1 MIEKIIESGKTPVLP
16 TIPFSLEE
24 GVSKYLDQY
33 NAMVRKLYEEYPEI
47 IKGPDF
53 EQLFKENPEL
63 LSSDGVHPNDTG
75 YDTMRQTWASLM
87 YETVYKSGSSSE
99 PDAGLKGDVNGDG
112 AVNTKDFVDMVKYLT
127 GQSSTELTENADLND
142 DNRFNSVDLILLKNK
157 LI

>member
-1 MIEKIIESGKTPVLP
+1 
-16 TIPFSLEE
+16 
-24 GVSKYLDQY
+24 
-33 NAMVRKLYEEYPEI
+33 MVRKLYEEYPEI

-99 PDAGLKGDVNGDG
+99 PDTGLKGDVNGDG